1 MALGRAARGRGLRAG
16 AESGDG
22 EAVRRAAHKLKGS
35 CQNIGA
41 TWMATLC
48 RTLETGE
55 ADAATVIGDLDAAF
69 APTEAAIRRAVAA

>member
-1 MALGRAARGRGLRAG
+1 MTRAISASAAPLSRG
-16 AESGDG
+16 
-22 EAVRRAAHKLKGS
+22 AHKLKGS

-55 ADAATVIGDLDAAF
+55 ADAVTVVEDLDAAF
-69 APTEAAIRRAVAA
+69 VPTEAAIRRAVTA